1 MSFSTRTPMT
11 DTQRVLGQ
19 IERGE
24 VRAGAEAARQI
35 AARHQAA
42 YGNDVWG
49 PCPDTAWADAITDLT
64 TRTTEGRPP
73 VNDHASPHPLA
84 GQTVTVTAELS
95 GTGPHDF
102 LVEDWNDRL
111 FGQSWM
117 DMQGH
122 PASLAYAVR
131 SAIAGLPTDNE
142 VVYGKV
148 QGLGYLVHV
157 SEIADGAA

>member
-1 MSFSTRTPMT
+1 MSTATRRNISHIAAAAACRAQPGMWLPVGEYRNRGSAEDVARRIRAGTPLGDQRYGTPYTPTGQFDARTCLTDDGTLLEARYTPEGRPAVSFPTRTPMT

-64 TRTTEGRPP
+64 TQNSRKDVRP
-73 VNDHASPHPLA
+73 
-84 GQTVTVTAELS
+84 
-95 GTGPHDF
+95 
-102 LVEDWNDRL
+102 
-111 FGQSWM
+111 
-117 DMQGH
+117 
-122 PASLAYAVR
+122 
-131 SAIAGLPTDNE
+131 
-142 VVYGKV
+142 
-148 QGLGYLVHV
+148 
-157 SEIADGAA
+157 